1 MRQEKPPAP
10 QSNFS
15 KVGQLALEGDSGSAE
30 ESFNSLLGN
39 SHDLGYFGVAQSF
52 EMLEN
57 YSSSL
62 TGWQSIQVCVHLRF
76 TFVKD

>member
-10 QSNFS
+10 ESNFS
-15 KVGQLALEGDSGSAE
+15 EVGQLVLEGASSSAE
-30 ESFNSLLGN
+30 KSFNGLLGN
-39 SHDLGYFGVAQSF
+39 SHDLGYLGVAQSF

-57 YSSSL
+57 NGSFL
-62 TGWQSIQVCVHLRF
+62 IGWQSIQVCVHLRF